1 MDVTPSW
8 AHILKHMRTLVT
20 RLAVLAGVVLGA
32 GLISTSSITGASSI
46 GGGGSI
52 SEGATAL
59 ALAGFAALLAIAVL
73 RAAVRVANPHV
84 VTVGARAREHREA
97 LSEMAAP
104 RHPTTAGR
112 PLARAPGFV
121 AAA

>member
-46 GGGGSI
+46 T
-52 SEGATAL
+52 EGATIA

-97 LSEMAAP
+97 LSEIAAP